1 MKKKKVI
8 IGMSGG
14 VDSSVSAKILKD
26 KGFDVLGVFL
36 RLGFDQ
42 EEDENFA
49 RKICEQLEIK
59 FYPVN
64 IAREFKKEIINYF
77 INSYKKGITPN
88 PCVKCN
94 KFIKFDKF
102 LKLSSNL
109 GYDYMASG
117 HYSIIKKIG
126 AVYSLHRGIDKT
138 KDQSYFLYTLGQRE
152 LSRVIFP
159 LGNLLKKD
167 IKLLAKK
174 YNLNYKKSESQDIC
188 FIQKDHN
195 EFLKENLVLK
205 KGPIKKLSGEIL
217 GEHQGL
223 PLYTI
228 GQRRGVEL
236 GGIGPF
242 YVIECDYKNNTLYVS
257 DDGEHENLYKNRF
270 EIESV
275 NWIAKTPDKAFN
287 CESVIRYG
295 GKSIKSKVL
304 KGKKNVYVVEL
315 EEKNRA
321 ITPGQS
327 VVFYKGDEVLGGG
340 IIK

>member
-1 MKKKKVI
+1 MKKNKII

-14 VDSSVSAKILKD
+14 VDSSISAKILKD

-64 IAREFKKEIINYF
+64 IAGEFKKEIINYF
-77 INSYKKGITPN
+77 IDSYKKGITPN
-88 PCVKCN
+88 PCIKCN

-102 LKLSSNL
+102 LKLASNL
-109 GYDYMASG
+109 GYDYIATG
-117 HYSIIKKIG
+117 HYAIIKKKGTI
-126 AVYSLHRGIDKT
+126 YSLHKGVDKT
-138 KDQSYFLYTLGQRE
+138 KDQSYFLYTLGQKE

-159 LGNLLKKD
+159 LGNLFKKD
-167 IKLLAKK
+167 MKVLAKK
-174 YNLNYKKSESQDIC
+174 YGLNYKKSESQDIC

-195 EFLKENLVLK
+195 EFLKENLTLK
-205 KGPIKKLSGEIL
+205 KGPIKNLFGEIL

-236 GGIGPF
+236 GGIGPL
-242 YVIECDYKNNTLYVS
+242 YVVKCDYKNNILYVS
-257 DDGEHENLYKNRF
+257 DDGNNKNLYRDKF
-270 EIESV
+270 EVKKVS
-275 NWIAKTPDKAFN
+275 WIISDKEKIIK
-287 CESVIRYG
+287 CDTVIRYG
-295 GKSIKSKVL
+295 GKPIKSKII
-304 KGKKNVYVVEL
+304 KGLENVYTVEL
-315 EEKNRA
+315 ERKNRA

-327 VVFYKGDEVLGGG
+327 AVFYEGDEVLGGG